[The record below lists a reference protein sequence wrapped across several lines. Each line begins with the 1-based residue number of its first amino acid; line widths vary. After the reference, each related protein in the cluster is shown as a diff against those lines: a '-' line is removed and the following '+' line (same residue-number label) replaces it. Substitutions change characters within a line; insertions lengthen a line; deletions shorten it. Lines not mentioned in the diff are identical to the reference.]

1 MREQNRQDQDQ
12 EYQQRTPMKPKML
25 KIIVRLIWK
34 TSTIIT
40 HNGRV
45 IFVGVNPMVEA
56 RSNKVGVEVE
66 AKVCMTRKNLPLV
79 VLWQQ
84 QEQLMSPNGPI
95 QLDRHQRV
103 VVAVIAIAIA
113 VQVFNIIPCRN

>member
-1 MREQNRQDQDQ
+1 MREQNLQDQDQDQ
-12 EYQQRTPMKPKML
+12 EYQQRTPMKLKML

-45 IFVGVNPMVEA
+45 IFVGVNPIVEA

-66 AKVCMTRKNLPLV
+66 VEAKVCMTRKSLLLV

-84 QEQLMSPNGPI
+84 QEQ
-95 QLDRHQRV
+95 
-103 VVAVIAIAIA
+103 
-113 VQVFNIIPCRN
+113 